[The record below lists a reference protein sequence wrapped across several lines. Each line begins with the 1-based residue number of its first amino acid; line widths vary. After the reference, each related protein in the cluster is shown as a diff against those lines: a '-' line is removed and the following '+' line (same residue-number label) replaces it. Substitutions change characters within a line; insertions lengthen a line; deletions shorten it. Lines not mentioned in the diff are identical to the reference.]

1 MKVLTLPLKYLPRL
15 GLYSWYEWCCLF
27 HPTGR
32 LVIKTHAKPNLGQ
45 SFKLE
50 IGSPSQVSTRFIHW
64 FFFLLPSQS
73 YSSQESSCLGRCNSL
88 VTSRRNFL
96 AVFDHS
102 SLTFSLLSFTA
113 LISGIF
119 QITQPLWSLS
129 FVPSPLIPPGNC
141 RALSSATILI
151 QTMTQGMTDKH
162 SGWY

>member
-45 SFKLE
+45 SFKFE

-96 AVFDHS
+96 AVCFWP
-102 SLTFSLLSFTA
+102 LITNFFSA
-113 LISGIF
+113 LIHR
-119 QITQPLWSLS
+119 PYLRYLS
-129 FVPSPLIPPGNC
+129 NHTTSLIPFLCPFSPN
-141 RALSSATILI
+141 SSRKLPCSFLCYNFNTNNDLRH
-151 QTMTQGMTDKH
+151 DR
-162 SGWY
+162 